1 MMILHFMIN
10 KVILPL
16 FLVVFLCSCKTNPSE
31 NVQNITDVPTSVSVD
46 LLFEAKIENE
56 KCNSAGQPID
66 VMLFFSN
73 LTNNKI
79 RLGEQFLISK
89 NRFGSGGNIIPF
101 IRLNDQD
108 IYSLQDNSMLDFP
121 LPDIKTFIEISPH
134 ETYNVSI
141 QFYFP
146 REILESRQTNQEIVI
161 TPSPGIYQITLVYSQ
176 SSQVFDIWSGSVE
189 SNNFEVCI
197 S

>member
-1 MMILHFMIN
+1 MIN

-46 LLFEAKIENE
+46 LL
-56 KCNSAGQPID
+56 
-66 VMLFFSN
+66 LFFSI